1 MHDHSF
7 EFAGTDMFTAY
18 GLRIRKKHD
27 VLKPPLRER
36 KIVIPSRSGAYDFGA
51 RYYDERTL
59 LVECDTIRQLTADDK
74 RELAFL
80 LSQKGTIRFWDEDD
94 KQYIG
99 RIYDAAEVER
109 VGGIGTYFPLTFICD
124 PFAYKTE
131 STFDVRGG
139 ANVDHMTFT
148 VDYQGTAPTPGKI
161 VFRNDNVYATI
172 SGIQIAIKQEV

>member
-1 MHDHSF
+1 
-7 EFAGTDMFTAY
+7 MFTAY

-131 STFDVRGG
+131 STFISRIG
-139 ANVDHMTFT
+139 ANANHLTLT
-148 VDYQGTAPTPGKI
+148 VDYQGTAPAPGKI
-161 VFRNDNVYATI
+161 IFRNLNARETI

>member
-131 STFDVRGG
+131 STFISRIG
-139 ANVDHMTFT
+139 ANANHLTLT
-148 VDYQGTAPTPGKI
+148 VDYQGTAPAPGKI
-161 VFRNDNVYATI
+161 IFRNLNARETI

>member
-131 STFDVRGG
+131 STFDARGG
-139 ANVDHMTFT
+139 GNADHITIT

-161 VFRNDNVYATI
+161 VFRNDNANATI

>member
-80 LSQKGTIRFWDEDD
+80 LSEKGTIRFWDEDD

-124 PFAYKTE
+124 PFAYKVYPAFRLFAGFNT
-131 STFDVRGG
+131 
-139 ANVDHMTFT
+139 DHAECGDI
-148 VDYQGTAPTPGKI
+148 DYQGTAPTPGKI
-161 VFRNDNVYATI
+161 RFVNDGGTTI

>member
-131 STFDVRGG
+131 STYDVRGYG
-139 ANVDHMTFT
+139 NADHATFT

-161 VFRNDNVYATI
+161 VFRNDNANATI